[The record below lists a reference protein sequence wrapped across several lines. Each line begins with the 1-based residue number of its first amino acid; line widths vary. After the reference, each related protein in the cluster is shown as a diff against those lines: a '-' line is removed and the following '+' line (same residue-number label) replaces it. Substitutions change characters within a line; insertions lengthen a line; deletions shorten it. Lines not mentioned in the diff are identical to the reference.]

1 MSSGYREPPAETAET
16 EIELGTLL
24 RGVRRRVPLILG
36 ATLIVGLGTYL
47 WSRSQAPIY
56 EAASSVITVRP
67 ADGVVGATLVPA
79 SALPMGALQ
88 EALQGST
95 VLGDV
100 ITAVKKSRLPSKIKV
115 KLATDLQRELQ
126 SSRVT
131 TVVLSSQLD
140 PNGNGVYT
148 ISSQAPSA
156 QSAQVLTNLTV
167 QALLNWDKDRALQSV
182 QRALRVQRAQLE
194 EITRQI
200 SQPNLPALER
210 ETLLSTR
217 ALTQRNFASTSIQA
231 QAITGSLARV
241 SPAVQPL
248 TPIAPRPTR
257 NGVLAA
263 LLTLLVGFGIAA
275 LLTVTDRTVRNE
287 EDLLAFGLPTLGI
300 IPRLRRRDIVLLGI
314 VRAARQAGLYEA
326 IGFLRVNLLA
336 NVDRQGTDQSQPS
349 RRIMIS
355 STAPGEGKS
364 SLTATLADGMAV
376 SGQRVLIIDADL
388 RRGTQQEVWDKYERQ
403 HEWQQLVGV
412 GGARHLQDALRD
424 PDNVQV
430 IEVEPNVDLL
440 PAGPGLHDSLTTLNR
455 SDLGAI
461 FDRWGQGYSM
471 VLVDSAPLLAI
482 ADGLVIGRHVDGV
495 ILVTEAGQ
503 TTVQAVK
510 QVMRRAKE
518 ARVPLMGFVLN
529 KVSQSGREGSYQNY
543 AYSTRT
549 PEER

>member
-1 MSSGYREPPAETAET
+1 MSSYRESPASESAET
-16 EIELGTLL
+16 EIELGTLW
-24 RGVRRRVPLILG
+24 RGVRRRLPLILG
-36 ATLIVGLGTYL
+36 AALAVGLGTYL
-47 WSRSQAPIY
+47 WSKSQPPVY
-56 EAASSVITVRP
+56 EAASSLITVRP
-67 ADGVVGATLVPA
+67 AEGVVGQTLVPA
-79 SALPMGALQ
+79 AALPIGALQ

-95 VLGDV
+95 VIGDV
-100 ITAVKKSRLPSKIKV
+100 IGAVKTSALPTRFKT
-115 KLATDLQRELQ
+115 KLMSDLQRELQ
-126 SSRVT
+126 SSKVT
-131 TVVLSSQLD
+131 TVSLSSQLD
-140 PNGNGVYT
+140 PSGNGVYT
-148 ISSQAPSA
+148 VSSQAPSA
-156 QSAQVLTNLTV
+156 QAAQVLTNLTV
-167 QALLNWDKDRALQSV
+167 RSLLRWDENRSRQTVQQALKV
-182 QRALRVQRAQLE
+182 QRIQLA

-200 SQPNLPALER
+200 NQPNLPALER

-217 ALTQRNFASTSIQA
+217 ALTQRNLASTSILA
-231 QAITGSLARV
+231 QAITGSLSLV

-248 TPIAPRPTR
+248 APIAPRPTR
-257 NGVLAA
+257 NAA
-263 LLTLLVGFGIAA
+263 LAGMLTLLLGLGIAA
-275 LLTVTDRTVRNE
+275 LLTVSDRTVRSE
-287 EDLLAFGLPTLGI
+287 EDLLTFGLPTLGI
-300 IPRLRRRDIVLLGI
+300 IPRLRRRDIVMLGI

-336 NVDRQGTDQSQPS
+336 DMDRPGGEQPQAG

-364 SLTATLADGMAV
+364 SLTATLADGIAV

-424 PDNVQV
+424 PSNVQV

-455 SDLGAI
+455 ADLGAI

-503 TTVQAVK
+503 TTLQAVK
-510 QVMRRAKE
+510 QVIRRAKE

-529 KVSQSGREGSYQNY
+529 KVSLSGREDNYQKY
-543 AYSTRT
+543 AYSTRAS
-549 PEER
+549 EER

>member
-1 MSSGYREPPAETAET
+1 VTNYREPVASEPAET
-16 EIELGTLL
+16 EIELSTLW
-24 RGVRRRVPLILG
+24 RGVRRRLPAIIS
-36 ATLIVGLGTYL
+36 ATLLIGLGSYL
-47 WSRSQAPIY
+47 WSKAQPPLY
-56 EAASSVITVRP
+56 EAASSIITVRP
-67 ADGVVGATLVPA
+67 SDGVVGQTLVPA
-79 SALPMGALQ
+79 SALPIGALQ

-100 ITAVKKSRLPSKIKV
+100 IIEIRKSRLPAPV
-115 KLATDLQRELQ
+115 KTKLTTDLQRELQ
-126 SSRVT
+126 SSKVT
-131 TVVLSSQLD
+131 TVSLSSQLD
-140 PNGNGVYT
+140 PSGNGVYT
-148 ISSQAPSA
+148 VSSQAPSA
-156 QSAQVLTNLTV
+156 RAAQVLTNLTV
-167 QALLNWDKDRALQSV
+167 RSLLRWDENRALQAV

-200 SQPNLPALER
+200 NQPNVPALER

-217 ALTQRNFASTSIQA
+217 ALTQRNLAQTSIQA
-231 QAITGSLARV
+231 QAITGSLALV

-248 TPIAPRPTR
+248 LPIAPRPTR
-257 NGVLAA
+257 NGVLAG
-263 LLTLLVGFGIAA
+263 LLTLLLGLGLAA
-275 LLTVTDRTVRNE
+275 LLTISDRTVRSE
-287 EDLLAFGLPTLGI
+287 EDLLTFGLPTLGV
-300 IPRLRRRDIVLLGI
+300 IPRLRRRDIVMLGI

-336 NVDRQGTDQSQPS
+336 NVDRSGSDQPPMG

-461 FDRWGQGYSM
+461 FDRWGQQYSM

-503 TTVQAVK
+503 TTFQAVK

-518 ARVPLMGFVLN
+518 AKVPLMGFVLN
-529 KVSQSGREGSYQNY
+529 KVSLSGREGSYQNY
-543 AYSTRT
+543 AYSTRV
-549 PEER
+549 PEDR